1 MFIHLLNKTD
11 VLLGVKFTPY
21 AEKHFLNKFKK
32 NYPGRQWDY
41 TEQSIK
47 QDLARLR
54 ITNNNIQESSQ
65 IDELKYKNNKWLAK
79 YDFKIAGTNVS
90 KKASGNR
97 CVIYIDNAKDRIDI
111 LLIYNKN
118 DLPKNKGET
127 KYIMDEVT
135 NNFSEIIKE
144 LYD

>member
-1 MFIHLLNKTD
+1 MFTHLLTKND
-11 VLLGVKFTPY
+11 VLLSVRFTSY
-21 AEKHFLNKFKK
+21 SEKHYLNKFKK

-54 ITNNNIQESSQ
+54 TTNNNIQESSQ

-79 YDFKIAGTNVS
+79 YDFKVAGTNVS

-97 CVIYIDNAKDRIDI
+97 CVLYIDDEKDKVDI

-127 KYIMDEVT
+127 KFIIDEVT
-135 NNFSEIIKE
+135 RNFSEIIKE
-144 LYD
+144 LYE